1 MSSDHWLFGDST
13 INAIEKIFK
22 NKKVYK
28 PHTVGLGC
36 LQHPNGEEDQ
46 NKQTNN
52 DSNEWYTFTFKLSYL
67 LICPFSCL
75 HSAGSCG
82 AGSHAS
88 VTNQGHCAPCPFGTY
103 QPDKWQEQCI
113 PCPAGFTTYQRGAAS
128 KDLCLRQ
135 FTSAV
140 YQLHHSVEHLFNRI
154 HREKSSRSSLKRG
167 VVLCEGFVREEMC
180 RERLQKKQNGSSIVA
195 DFTASVIIICHYCK
209 HIVGE
214 LSKRAG

>member
-82 AGSHAS
+82 DGSHAS

-135 FTSAV
+135 FSLTM
-140 YQLHHSVEHLFNRI
+140 LFFFFKFFFSFFFCIVLNLDNILKTLTLLFVRVGLFWCFCNPPNSDMDHRIFNVRI
-154 HREKSSRSSLKRG
+154 HAERVGGGGWKET
-167 VVLCEGFVREEMC
+167 GF
-180 RERLQKKQNGSSIVA
+180 
-195 DFTASVIIICHYCK
+195 
-209 HIVGE
+209 
-214 LSKRAG
+214 